1 MTEERAYSLI
11 YLGLN
16 LGLILAPTI
25 GGMLFENYL
34 NLAFVIDGLTTLSST
49 ILIFLFIKDITPVE
63 NQKASVYEEAK
74 GQVSTWS
81 VLWEKKIILWFFAAW
96 AIYNFV
102 YAQFNFLIP
111 LNLEGLY
118 QAKGAVYFGFLTSLN
133 GLIVIIGTP
142 LLTKYTKKLP
152 DTSKLIAGA
161 GLVTFGLS
169 MYIFIQGIIPMY
181 YVSMIIFTL
190 GEIMSTLG
198 TYPYMTRRVP
208 ASHRGRI
215 SSVANIFLGIAS
227 YYSQWCIGSLLEK
240 ESMVRVWTI
249 IAGIGLAGIF
259 LYFILREADKKRFP
273 LLYKKL

>member
-1 MTEERAYSLI
+1 M
-11 YLGLN
+11 
-16 LGLILAPTI
+16 
-25 GGMLFENYL
+25 
-34 NLAFVIDGLTTLSST
+34 
-49 ILIFLFIKDITPVE
+49 
-63 NQKASVYEEAK
+63 
-74 GQVSTWS
+74 
-81 VLWEKKIILWFFAAW
+81 
-96 AIYNFV
+96 
-102 YAQFNFLIP
+102 
-111 LNLEGLY
+111 
-118 QAKGAVYFGFLTSLN
+118 
-133 GLIVIIGTP
+133 IIGTP

-161 GLVTFGLS
+161 GLVTLGLS
-169 MYIFIQGIIPMY
+169 MYIFIQGIIPMYYVSMIIPMY

-259 LYFILREADKKRFP
+259 LYFILREADKKRFMDDHCGDRAGRNLP
-273 LLYKKL
+273 VFYFKRSG